1 MASPPSWDFEALAR
15 ELVRALRGKRS
26 QRALSRR
33 LGYSTNVVYGWE
45 SGRRSPSATE
55 TFRLAERVRADVPAA
70 VGTLMR
76 DRPAWL
82 TTTAPASP
90 AFVRALLGE
99 LRGALS
105 IATISARSGRSR
117 FAVSRWLSGKA
128 EPRLP
133 DLLRIVEATSLR
145 VADLL
150 AQLVDPEALPSLAPR
165 FRELEARRRIAWT
178 LPWSHAVLRVLEL
191 EQYRRLRKHRS
202 GWIAARL
209 GIPEEE
215 ELRCLQALEQGGLVR
230 RVAGKVLV
238 EEATVDT
245 STSPEAGRRALK
257 RHWAEVG
264 TARIA
269 EGAPGLF
276 SYNVFSVSRADLAA
290 LQRLHV
296 QYFTALRNVVAASQP
311 PECVVVANVQLFE
324 LVGAVTGS

>member
-1 MASPPSWDFEALAR
+1 MTATPPWDFEALAR

-26 QRALSRR
+26 QRATSRR
-33 LGYSTNVVYGWE
+33 LGFSTNVVYGWE

-55 TFRLAERVRADVPAA
+55 TFRLAGRVRADVRAA
-70 VGTLMR
+70 VATLMR

-82 TTTAPASP
+82 DATEPASP
-90 AFVRALLGE
+90 EFVKALLAD
-99 LRGALS
+99 LRGSLS

-150 AQLVDPEALPSLAPR
+150 AQLVDPTSLPSLAPR
-165 FRELEARRRIAWT
+165 WRELEARRRIAWT
-178 LPWSHAVLRVLEL
+178 LPWSHAVLRVLEIDA
-191 EQYRRLRKHRS
+191 YRRLRTHRP

-209 GIPEEE
+209 GIHDEEE
-215 ELRCLQALEQGGLVR
+215 RRCLEALEQGGLVR
-230 RVAGKVLV
+230 RAAGKFLV

-290 LQRLHV
+290 LHKLHV

-324 LVGAVTGS
+324 LGGA